1 MKKKFLPALLCSAA
15 LACSLAACGETAN
28 ASGGETAQ
36 SIAFAFT
43 DSGITASGSRT
54 DGYEIDGTA
63 LTITDAGTYTL
74 SGTCADGSVTVKKG
88 TEGVTLVLNGLSLT
102 SADTAPISCNKSTE
116 VTILATDGTTN
127 TLTDAAENN
136 DDAYPD
142 NENAENAVLKCKDG
156 STVTLGGTGTLNI
169 VANGKNGIKSGA
181 TTEEEGEASLTIRDL
196 TLNISAPV
204 NDAVN
209 AEQLL
214 NIESGTITV
223 SAADDALHCDLVM
236 NVGAD
241 GTDGPAINITECYEG
256 LEAAELNIFSG
267 DIDINASDDCMNAA
281 NSSLSGYDF
290 SMTISGGTINAYS
303 SSGDGFDS
311 NGDLTITG
319 GAVAVWTANRADNQP
334 LDADGTL
341 TITGGTVIA
350 AGGSSGMGVSISAEQ
365 LFATF
370 GSSSMGGFG
379 GGFPGTP
386 GERPDAAQSTDT
398 AAQSGAPA
406 VPDMT
411 QKPEKPADGE
421 LPDGAAFGDMSGT
434 ASIAKGEAFTIRDAS
449 GNVVYSGTALCD
461 TNYVFFS
468 SSDLTDGGSYTLSTD
483 SADVET
489 ASAQTGTVSSG
500 FAGGMGGQ
508 RPGGDGSDRKPPEK
522 PDGEAPDF
530 GSGQMPPD
538 RPSSS
543 GDGAGSGAPAEA
555 AAQKS

>member
-1 MKKKFLPALLCSAA
+1 MKKRFLPAMLCAAA

-28 ASGGETAQ
+28 AGGSEAAQ
-36 SIAFAFT
+36 SIAFTFT
-43 DSGITASGSRT
+43 DSGITAAGSRT

-63 LTITDAGTYTL
+63 LTITGAGTYTL
-74 SGTCADGSVTVKKG
+74 SGVCADGSVTVKKG

-102 SADTAPISCNKSTE
+102 SADTAPVSCNKSTE
-116 VTILATDGTTN
+116 VMILAADGTTN

-136 DDAYPD
+136 VDTYPD

-156 STVTLGGTGTLNI
+156 STITLGGTGTLNI
-169 VANGKNGIKSGA
+169 TANGKNGIKSGA
-181 TTEEEGEASLTIRDL
+181 ATEEDGEASLTIRDL

-236 NVGAD
+236 NIGAD
-241 GTDGPAINITECYEG
+241 GTDGPTIHITECYEG

-267 DIDINASDDCMNAA
+267 DIDINASDDCINAA
-281 NSSLSGYDF
+281 NPDLSGYDF
-290 SMTISGGTINAYS
+290 SMTITGGVVNAYS

-319 GAVAVWTANRADNQP
+319 GTVAVWTANRADNQS

-341 TITGGTVIA
+341 TVTGGTVIA
-350 AGGSSGMGVSISAEQ
+350 AGGSSGMGVSVSAGQ
-365 LFATF
+365 SFVTF
-370 GSSSMGGFG
+370 GANSMGGFG
-379 GGFPGTP
+379 GGFPGMS
-386 GERPDAAQSTDT
+386 GKHPDAAQNVDT
-398 AAQSGAPA
+398 TAQDGAPA
-406 VPDMT
+406 ALDMA

-421 LPDGAAFGDMSGT
+421 LPDGAPFGDMGGT

-461 TNYVFFS
+461 INYVFFS
-468 SSDLTDGGSYTLSTD
+468 SSDLTDGESYTLSTD

-489 ASAQTGTVSSG
+489 ASAQIGTVTSG

-508 RPGGDGSDRKPPEK
+508 RPDGDGSDRTPPEK
-522 PDGEAPDF
+522 SDGEAPDF
-530 GSGQMPPD
+530 GGGQTPPD

-543 GDGAGSGAPAEA
+543 GDGAGSGTPAEA
-555 AAQKS
+555 DAQKS